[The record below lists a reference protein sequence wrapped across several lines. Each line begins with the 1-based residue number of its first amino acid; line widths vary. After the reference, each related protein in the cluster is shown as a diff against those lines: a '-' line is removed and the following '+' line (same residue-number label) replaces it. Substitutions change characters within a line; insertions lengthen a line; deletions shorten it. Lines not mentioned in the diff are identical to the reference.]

1 VGRDKYTNADWQN
14 SALITIDT
22 QNDFA
27 LPNSPF
33 KITGTLEI
41 VPKMRQVLDSFRSM
55 YKPIIHVIRLYNP
68 DGSNVDLCRR
78 RAVAELGQKL
88 VIAGTKGAELVEELK
103 PFSSSSFLS
112 SPRPSLDTEL
122 LLQGE
127 TQQVTA
133 NEWIMYKPRWGAFY
147 ATPLENHLHKLN
159 VNTVVICGCNFPNCP
174 RTTVYEASER
184 DFRVVLIKDATSKV
198 YEQGLQELENIG
210 VELMTSVDCV
220 AALKVSLS

>member
-1 VGRDKYTNADWQN
+1 MGDKYTSADWQN

-22 QNDFA
+22 QNDFTLA
-27 LPNSPF
+27 NSPF
-33 KITGTLEI
+33 KITRTLEI
-41 VPKMRQVLDSFRSM
+41 VPKMRQVLVTFRSM
-55 YKPIIHVIRLYNP
+55 RKPIVHVIRLYNS

-78 RAVAELGQKL
+78 RAVAELGKKL

-103 PFSSSSFLS
+103 PFSSSSSS
-112 SPRPSLDTEL
+112 SPSSSKLSLDTEL

-127 TQQVTA
+127 PQQVTA

-174 RTTVYEASER
+174 RTTVYEA
-184 DFRVVLIKDATSKV
+184 
-198 YEQGLQELENIG
+198 
-210 VELMTSVDCV
+210 
-220 AALKVSLS
+220 

>member
-1 VGRDKYTNADWQN
+1 MAGGDKYTSADWQN

-22 QNDFA
+22 QNDFT

-33 KITGTLEI
+33 KITGTLGI
-41 VPKMRQVLDSFRSM
+41 VPKMRQVLDMFRSM
-55 YKPIIHVIRLYNP
+55 HKPIIHVIRLYNP
-68 DGSNVDLCRR
+68 DGSNVDLCRT
-78 RAVAELGQKL
+78 RAVAELGKKL
-88 VIAGTKGAELVEELK
+88 VIAGTKGAEFVEELK
-103 PFSSSSFLS
+103 PFSSSSS
-112 SPRPSLDTEL
+112 SSTSLSLDTEL

-127 TQQVTA
+127 PQQVTA

-184 DFRVVLIKDATSKV
+184 DFRVVLIKDATSNV
-198 YEQGLQELENIG
+198 YEQGLHELENIG
-210 VELMTSVDCV
+210 VELMTSDDCV
-220 AALKVSLS
+220 AALK

>member
-1 VGRDKYTNADWQN
+1 VERDKYTSADWQN

-22 QNDFA
+22 QNDFT
-27 LPNSPF
+27 LPTSPF

-41 VPKMRQVLDSFRSM
+41 VPKMRQVLDTFRIM
-55 YKPIIHVIRLYNP
+55 RKPIIHVIRLYNP

-78 RAVAELGQKL
+78 RAISELGKKL
-88 VIAGTKGAELVEELK
+88 VIAGTKGAELVKELK
-103 PFSSSSFLS
+103 PFSSPSSS
-112 SPRPSLDTEL
+112 SSRLRLDTEL

-127 TQQVTA
+127 PQHITE

-184 DFRVVLIKDATSKV
+184 DFRVVLIKDATSNV
-198 YEQGLQELENIG
+198 YERGLQELENIG
-210 VELMTSVDCV
+210 VELMTSDDCV
-220 AALKVSLS
+220 AALK

>member
-1 VGRDKYTNADWQN
+1 VRRDKYTSADWQN

-22 QNDFA
+22 QNDFT

-41 VPKMRQVLDSFRSM
+41 VPKMRQLLNTFRSM
-55 YKPIIHVIRLYNP
+55 CKPIIHVIRLYNP

-78 RAVAELGQKL
+78 RAVAELGKKL

-103 PFSSSSFLS
+103 PSSSSS
-112 SPRPSLDTEL
+112 SSSRLRLDTEL

-127 TQQVTA
+127 PQQVST
-133 NEWIMYKPRWGAFY
+133 NEWIMYKSRWGAFY

-184 DFRVVLIKDATSKV
+184 DFRVVLIKDATSEV

-210 VELMTSVDCV
+210 VELMTSDDCV
-220 AALKVSLS
+220 KALK

>member
-1 VGRDKYTNADWQN
+1 MVGEDKYTSADWQN

-22 QNDFA
+22 QNDFT

-41 VPKMRQVLDSFRSM
+41 VPKTRQLLNTFRSM
-55 YKPIIHVIRLYNP
+55 CKPIIHVIRLYTP

-78 RAVAELGQKL
+78 RAVAELGKKL

-103 PFSSSSFLS
+103 PSSSSS
-112 SPRPSLDTEL
+112 SSSTSLSLDIEL

-127 TQQVTA
+127 PQQVTS

-184 DFRVVLIKDATSKV
+184 DFRVVLIKDATSNV
-198 YEQGLQELENIG
+198 YEQGLHELENIG
-210 VELMTSVDCV
+210 VELMTSDDCV
-220 AALKVSLS
+220 AALK

>member
-1 VGRDKYTNADWQN
+1 VGRDKYTSADWQN

-22 QNDFA
+22 QNDFT

-41 VPKMRQVLDSFRSM
+41 VPKMRQVLDTFRSM
-55 YKPIIHVIRLYNP
+55 CKPIIHVIRLYNP

-78 RAVAELGQKL
+78 RAVAELGKKL

-103 PFSSSSFLS
+103 PSSSRL
-112 SPRPSLDTEL
+112 RLDTEL

-127 TQQVTA
+127 PQQVST

-184 DFRVVLIKDATSKV
+184 DFRVVLIKDATSNV

-210 VELMTSVDCV
+210 LAV
-220 AALKVSLS
+220 LK

>member
-1 VGRDKYTNADWQN
+1 MAGGDKYTSADWQN

-22 QNDFA
+22 QNDFT

-33 KITGTLEI
+33 KITGTLGI
-41 VPKMRQVLDSFRSM
+41 VPKMRQVLDMFRSM
-55 YKPIIHVIRLYNP
+55 HKPIIHVIRLYNP
-68 DGSNVDLCRR
+68 DGSNVDLCRT
-78 RAVAELGQKL
+78 RAVAELGKKL

-103 PFSSSSFLS
+103 PFSSSSS
-112 SPRPSLDTEL
+112 SSTSLSLDTEL

-127 TQQVTA
+127 PQQVTA

-184 DFRVVLIKDATSKV
+184 DFRVVLIKDATSNV
-198 YEQGLQELENIG
+198 YEQGLHELENIG
-210 VELMTSVDCV
+210 VELMTSDDCV
-220 AALKVSLS
+220 AALK

>member
-1 VGRDKYTNADWQN
+1 VERDKYTTADWQN

-22 QNDFA
+22 QNDFT

-41 VPKMRQVLDSFRSM
+41 VPKMRQLLDTFRSM
-55 YKPIIHVIRLYNP
+55 CKPIIHVIRLYNP

-78 RAVAELGQKL
+78 RAVAELGKKL
-88 VIAGTKGAELVEELK
+88 VIAGTRGAELVEELK
-103 PFSSSSFLS
+103 PFSFSSSSSS
-112 SPRPSLDTEL
+112 SPRLRLDTEL

-127 TQQVTA
+127 PQQLTA

-184 DFRVVLIKDATSKV
+184 DFRVVLIKDATSKI

-210 VELMTSVDCV
+210 VELMTSDDCV
-220 AALKVSLS
+220 TALK

>member
-1 VGRDKYTNADWQN
+1 VGDKYTNADWQN

-22 QNDFA
+22 QNDFT

-41 VPKMRQVLDSFRSM
+41 VPKMRQVLDTFRSM
-55 YKPIIHVIRLYNP
+55 CKPIIHVIRLYNP

-78 RAVAELGQKL
+78 RAVAEIGQKL

-103 PFSSSSFLS
+103 PSSSSSSYLS
-112 SPRPSLDTEL
+112 CSKLSLDTEL

-127 TQQVTA
+127 PQQVSV

-210 VELMTSVDCV
+210 VELMTSDDCV
-220 AALKVSLS
+220 AALK

>member
-1 VGRDKYTNADWQN
+1 MGDKYTNADWQN

-22 QNDFA
+22 QNDFT

-41 VPKMRQVLDSFRSM
+41 VPKMRQVLGTFRIM
-55 YKPIIHVIRLYNP
+55 RKPIIHVIRLYNP

-78 RAVAELGQKL
+78 RAVAELGKKL
-88 VIAGTKGAELVEELK
+88 VIAGTKGAELMEELK
-103 PFSSSSFLS
+103 PSSSSSSFSHS
-112 SPRPSLDTEL
+112 SSRLRLDTEL

-127 TQQVTA
+127 PQHITE

-147 ATPLENHLHKLN
+147 ATPLENQLHKLN

-184 DFRVVLIKDATSKV
+184 DFRVVLIKDATSKA

-210 VELMTSVDCV
+210 VELMTSDDCV
-220 AALKVSLS
+220 TALK

>member
-27 LPNSPF
+27 LSNSPF

-41 VPKMRQVLDSFRSM
+41 VPKMRLVLDTFRSM
-55 YKPIIHVIRLYNP
+55 RKPIIHVIRLYNP

-78 RAVAELGQKL
+78 RAVAELGKRL

-103 PFSSSSFLS
+103 PFSSSSSLS
-112 SPRPSLDTEL
+112 SSRLRLDTEL

-127 TQQVTA
+127 PQQVTA

-210 VELMTSVDCV
+210 VELMTSDDCV
-220 AALKVSLS
+220 AALK

>member
-1 VGRDKYTNADWQN
+1 MRRDKYTSADWQN
-14 SALITIDT
+14 SVLITIDT

-27 LPNSPF
+27 LPNSPS

-55 YKPIIHVIRLYNP
+55 CKPIIHVIRLYNP

-78 RAVAELGQKL
+78 RAVAELGKKL

-103 PFSSSSFLS
+103 PSSSSS
-112 SPRPSLDTEL
+112 SSRLRLDTDL

-127 TQQVTA
+127 SQQVTA

-198 YEQGLQELENIG
+198 YEQGLQELKNIG
-210 VELMTSVDCV
+210 VELMTSDDCV
-220 AALKVSLS
+220 TALK

>member
-1 VGRDKYTNADWQN
+1 MVGRDKYTRADWEN

-22 QNDFA
+22 QNDFT
-27 LPNSPF
+27 LPNSAF
-33 KITGTLEI
+33 KITGTLGI
-41 VPKMRQVLDSFRSM
+41 VPKMRQVLDMFRSM
-55 YKPIIHVIRLYNP
+55 RKPIIHVIRLYNP

-78 RAVAELGQKL
+78 RAVAELGKKL

-103 PFSSSSFLS
+103 PFSSSSPSL
-112 SPRPSLDTEL
+112 SLDTEL

-127 TQQVTA
+127 PQQVTT

-184 DFRVVLIKDATSKV
+184 DFRVVLIKDATSNV
-198 YEQGLQELENIG
+198 YEQGLHELENIG
-210 VELMTSVDCV
+210 VELMTSDDCV
-220 AALKVSLS
+220 AALK